1 MTNELKPWYFSRTIV
16 ASLVTV
22 ALSLAGSAGLATE
35 ALDAGAI
42 SEALLQL
49 VTAGAGIV
57 AILGRI
63 RAKDRI
69 GF

>member
-1 MTNELKPWYFSRTIV
+1 MNNDLKPWYFSRTIV

-22 ALSLAGSAGLATE
+22 VLSIAGSAGLATA
-35 ALDAGAI
+35 ALDADVI
-42 SEALLQL
+42 SDALLQI

-57 AILGRI
+57 AIFGRI

-69 GF
+69 GL